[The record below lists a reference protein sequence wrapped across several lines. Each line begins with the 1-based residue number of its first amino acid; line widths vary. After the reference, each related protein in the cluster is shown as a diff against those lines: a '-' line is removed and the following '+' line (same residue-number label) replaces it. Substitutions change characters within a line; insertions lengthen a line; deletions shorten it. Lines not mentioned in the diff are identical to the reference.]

1 MNKTRDLYFAQN
13 KWSHHLGKWWR
24 QAFYFF
30 LTFFPSPFCM
40 SFCEFC
46 APIYFKSLRFTV
58 LRFITNSNNIKNCN
72 IHSVITTKCC
82 CNDQHAACTLKFTF
96 FCTGNYFSKHQQKK
110 KNYIAAVLLYY
121 HYIIKDYVSYVFHS
135 ETFLTIIIMWLTS
148 KEIFLEGNNITGL
161 HTGGWLG
168 TARL

>member
-1 MNKTRDLYFAQN
+1 MHTEIHFLLHRKLFF
-13 KWSHHLGKWWR
+13 
-24 QAFYFF
+24 QAP
-30 LTFFPSPFCM
+30 T
-40 SFCEFC
+40 E
-46 APIYFKSLRFTV
+46 
-58 LRFITNSNNIKNCN
+58 
-72 IHSVITTKCC
+72 
-82 CNDQHAACTLKFTF
+82 
-96 FCTGNYFSKHQQKK
+96 K